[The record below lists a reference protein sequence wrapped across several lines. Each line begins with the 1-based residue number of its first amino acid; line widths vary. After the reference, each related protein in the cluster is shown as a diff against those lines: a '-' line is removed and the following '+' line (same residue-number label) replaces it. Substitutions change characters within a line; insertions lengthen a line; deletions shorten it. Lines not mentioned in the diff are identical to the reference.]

1 MRITE
6 VWVDQP
12 TEFLVSEVRI
22 ECSIYQ
28 GLASLLFHV
37 LDIVPQTSV
46 QDVFGKIM
54 SHIIDRFDLR
64 LDKVECLRANIVV
77 R

>member
-46 QDVFGKIM
+46 HFLKNYVE
-54 SHIIDRFDLR
+54 SHLQ
-64 LDKVECLRANIVV
+64 V
-77 R
+77 RP